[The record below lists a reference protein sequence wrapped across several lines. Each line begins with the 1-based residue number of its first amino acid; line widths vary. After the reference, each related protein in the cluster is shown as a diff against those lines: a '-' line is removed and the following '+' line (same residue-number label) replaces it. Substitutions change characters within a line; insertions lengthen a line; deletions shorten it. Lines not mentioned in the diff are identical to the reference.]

1 MCYSETL
8 QTQLRAVANP
18 GCLNEPQVVDFRGL
32 GGNASRPPV
41 KTSKSSKS
49 QYLGEKYISRILIF
63 LIHTMFYKSHRRRSL
78 TSVGLAQ
85 DTTPGSLTTSVHH
98 GR

>member
-41 KTSKSSKS
+41 KTSKSNKS

-63 LIHTMFYKSHRRRSL
+63 LIHTMFYKSHRRLSL